1 MANSKLTYHRSNQTE
16 SKFKI
21 YKVKKRKKRFAYPKL
36 SPPQL
41 RLISP
46 LQLLVSSAASSRLFV
61 PSSDRRFQPRERERE
76 RNTLTSQTLTRINKK
91 RLFLLTLIKTRYNG
105 ALTNLCKILK
115 KCSLIIY
122 FGPLIIS
129 EPNPNSHFI
138 SLRNK
143 HQTKLGM
150 IRRDDDNV

>member
-16 SKFKI
+16 SKFTI
-21 YKVKKRKKRFAYPKL
+21 RIPEAEAL
-36 SPPQL
+36 SSAASSHL
-41 RLISP
+41 
-46 LQLLVSSAASSRLFV
+46 SSAASSRLFV
-61 PSSDRRFQPRERERE
+61 PSSDWRFQPGENFPEIEREREE